1 MTEIDP
7 NQSGSS
13 SFVPKNSEYPLGRRI
28 NVKGKGGK
36 TTLSKAIAARFGLE
50 FIEHDEI
57 RHQANWEE
65 RSRDEHIK
73 VFNERIGRSP
83 NGWVADGNYGSIG
96 GLGFDDV
103 DTVIAL
109 ALPLRVM
116 MWRTFKRTVR
126 RWVRREELWNGN
138 RESFWTSFF
147 NFSSQSVIYDIW
159 VRRDRF
165 RSIAEL
171 AQAETPEHV
180 NLVIIRSSKELDDF
194 YERYG
199 LVRQ

>member
-1 MTEIDP
+1 MAETDISEPDADAFDF
-7 NQSGSS
+7 N
-13 SFVPKNSEYPLGRRI
+13 PKYPLGRRI

-36 TTLSKAIAARFGLE
+36 TTLSKALAVRFGLE

-57 RHQANWEE
+57 RHQANWVE
-65 RSRDEHIK
+65 RSREEHIK
-73 VFNERIGRSP
+73 VFSERIVNSP

-116 MWRTFKRTVR
+116 MWRTFKRTFR
-126 RWVRREELWNGN
+126 RWIRSEVLWNGN

-159 VRRDRF
+159 VRRERF
-165 RSIAEL
+165 RSIAESVR
-171 AQAETPEHV
+171 ADTPQHV
-180 NLVIIRSSKELDDF
+180 NLVIIRTSKELDNF
-194 YERYG
+194 YEKHG
-199 LVRQ
+199 LTRE